1 LLPAD
6 RNKGCTRIGGKSKF
20 SNLESN
26 QENTR
31 GLKEKQ
37 MGGGHANSRL
47 EPQHH
52 SVQSNKLHTIL
63 VNVCGRG
70 SATKG
75 DKTLKLANYNR
86 DPACPNEA
94 KEKDLL
100 ESDRLKVIANLQ
112 ILGRDKD
119 MERSEGKTMRI

>member
-1 LLPAD
+1 
-6 RNKGCTRIGGKSKF
+6 
-20 SNLESN
+20 
-26 QENTR
+26 
-31 GLKEKQ
+31 

-112 ILGRDKD
+112 IYQEETRIWRDPKVNMREFD
-119 MERSEGKTMRI
+119 VGNLVLLRSPRTENTGKFEAKWT